1 MSKLLRWLALCLIF
15 ASPFAGAQAPVRV
28 GSTPSGV
35 PFTFLDTK
43 TNKISGVMVDLV
55 NEIGKDQSFAVEIN
69 PMAWSSLISA
79 LQANK
84 IDVIAAAMYITPP
97 RQEVVDF
104 SDPIYTYGE
113 GLFVSAKDTKD
124 YKTLADLKGET
135 VGVQIGTAYV
145 KPLQESG
152 LFKEVK
158 VYENIS
164 DIMRDVNLGR
174 IKGGFGD
181 YPIVGYQLGLGSF
194 PETRLVKGYKSQW
207 VGSVGIAVRKG
218 DKATL
223 DKINTA
229 LRKFKTDGTTDRI
242 LARWNLK

>member
-1 MSKLLRWLALCLIF
+1 MSKFLRLLALCLVFISSL
-15 ASPFAGAQAPVRV
+15 ASAQVPLRV

-43 TNKISGVMVDLV
+43 TNKISGVMIDLV
-55 NEIGKDQSFAVEIN
+55 NEIGKDQGFAVEIN
-69 PMAWSSLISA
+69 PMAWSSLIAA
-79 LQANK
+79 LQGNK

-113 GLFVSAKDTKD
+113 GLFVAANDGKD
-124 YKTLADLKGET
+124 YKAYADLKGEI

-158 VYENIS
+158 VYDTIP
-164 DIMRDVNLGR
+164 DIMRDVDLGR

-181 YPIVGYQLGLGSF
+181 YPIVGYQLGQGAF
-194 PETRLVKGYKSQW
+194 TETRLVKGYKPVW
-207 VGSVGIAVRKG
+207 TGSVGIAVRKG
-218 DKATL
+218 DKVTL
-223 DKINTA
+223 DKINAA
-229 LRKFKTDGTTDRI
+229 LRKFKADGTIDRV